1 MEKEYTGKNIYTDQD
16 YINLVQAVS
25 RCKSRL
31 KDWSIKLMKLD
42 DEIYNGTEIVD
53 RDKLYKIGH
62 AGYNRFLGIKP

>member
-53 RDKLYKIGH
+53 RDKLYKIDH